1 MIILASASP
10 RRAELLSQ
18 IGIKF
23 SKQSADIDETPRHN
37 ETPRELVERLAREKA
52 TFIADQNKSDNLV
65 LGSDTIGLIDDEI
78 LLKPRDF
85 AHFKDMM
92 SKMSGRAHWV
102 ITAIAVAK
110 YCQSQK
116 EIKINSEIVESKV
129 FFKVLSTEEIE
140 NYWHTGEPQDKAG
153 GYAIQGYAG
162 QFVQKIAGS
171 YSAIVG
177 LPLFETTE
185 LLRRMSD
192 QT

>member
-18 IGIKF
+18 IGIPF
-23 SKQSADIDETPRHN
+23 SKQSADIDETPR
-37 ETPRELVERLAREKA
+37 EGELPKELVERLAREKA
-52 TFIADQNKSDNLV
+52 AFVADQHRTGALV
-65 LGSDTIGLIDDEI
+65 LGSDTIGLIDGNI
-78 LLKPRDF
+78 LLKPKNF
-85 AHFKDMM
+85 QHFKSMM
-92 SKMSGRAHWV
+92 EAMSGRHHLV

-110 YCQSQK
+110 YDIRQNK
-116 EIKINSEIVESKV
+116 IKIISEIVESKV
-129 FFKVLSTEEIE
+129 LFKVLSTEEIE
-140 NYWHTGEPQDKAG
+140 NYWRTGEPHDKAG

-162 QFVQKIAGS
+162 QFVTEIAGS

-185 LLRRMSD
+185 LLRKMSN